1 MLEELKQEYKKVES
15 LETNILALERL
26 NSIKGYASM
35 RKNLRGELAKERG
48 RAVDDKGN
56 SYIAGIEVGLEELA
70 IVEDTCLDTFIFSLQ
85 LVKQKE
91 VYKRFRNAL
100 IMYGEQNINLKQL
113 VGKMK
118 HTLTEEYVLAT
129 S

>member
-35 RKNLRGELAKERG
+35 RKNLRGEIAKERG
-48 RAVDDKGN
+48 RAVDDKGT

-70 IVEDTCLDTFIFSLQ
+70 IVEDTCLDSFIFSLQ

-100 IMYGEQNINLKQL
+100 IMYGEHNINLKQL